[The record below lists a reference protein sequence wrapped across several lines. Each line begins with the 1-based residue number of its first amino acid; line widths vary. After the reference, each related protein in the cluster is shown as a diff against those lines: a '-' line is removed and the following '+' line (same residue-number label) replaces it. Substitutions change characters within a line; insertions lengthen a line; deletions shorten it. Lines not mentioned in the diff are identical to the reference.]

1 MRLFIKEYENTNE
14 GQVKQLIDLCHE
26 ESYLLHLLESK
37 KLRYTY
43 AAYHETQL
51 VGMFIAWRCDFH
63 PHCTYFR
70 ILTNPSY
77 AHMKIEEH
85 LLHKVTKL
93 EQMDLPLQTSTWETS
108 VHLKEFYERNEFK
121 EIRRTYMPSLTV
133 KNAKNISPLKECNS
147 ELYNLQT
154 LSTIISNDHFMKK
167 LVRLVKRNYEET
179 HLDNPVGEHELET
192 WEKMILAD
200 DILTEG
206 SFIYLN
212 AEKEIIAYSFLHTSE
227 KNDTLELGWR
237 GTHAIHQLE
246 LLSQLALQQVMYAN
260 KHGYQFIQG
269 EFDST
274 CVYGM
279 EILKCLPF
287 EPCPTWITYQMNW

>member
-1 MRLFIKEYENTNE
+1 MQLFIKEYENTNE

-43 AAYHETQL
+43 VAYHETQL
-51 VGMFIAWRCDFH
+51 VGMFIAWRSDFH

-77 AHMKIEEH
+77 AHMKIEEN

-108 VHLKEFYERNEFK
+108 VHLKEFYERNGFK
-121 EIRRTYMPSLTV
+121 EIRRTYMPSLIV
-133 KNAKNISPLKECNS
+133 ENAKNISPLKECNS
-147 ELYNLQT
+147 ELYNSQT

-167 LVRLVKRNYEET
+167 LVQLVKRNYEET
-179 HLDNPVGEHELET
+179 HLDNPIGDHGLET

-287 EPCPTWITYQMNW
+287 EPCPTWITYQMDW